1 MKTRLLTAVFSIVML
16 CTILSAS
23 VCASDSLKTS
33 DYNVFSDVRSGDWY
47 YGSVMKTYSVG
58 LFNGTDSNHF
68 SPKNPM
74 TRGMLV
80 AVLARLDEA
89 DTGAYAGSDFSD
101 VAVNSWYA
109 PYVKWAHDTGVIRG
123 YGDGTFGPEDIVTRA
138 QMATMIANYIEKS
151 NRNILAADSVTK
163 AFRDMDQVPTW
174 ARQGMEMMR
183 SKGLIVGDAAGNCNP
198 QAKANRAEAAMV
210 CARLGDFTVI
220 GAPGGD
226 TTLFDIEAE
235 TVVKID
241 LWNGVTGQKAAITDR
256 EQIGQIVKDIN
267 AFRYNRTESKRKPD
281 PAKED
286 IQPGLYGGL
295 WVTLLDDA
303 DHKICSFMPSM
314 SSYQLVTVVTET
326 EIISYDTADELVIG
340 YEYFEKFFP
349 EKE

>member
-1 MKTRLLTAVFSIVML
+1 MKTKLLTAVLSIVML
-16 CTILSAS
+16 CTVLSVS

-47 YGSVMKTYSVG
+47 YGSVMKMYGGG
-58 LFNGTDSNHF
+58 LFTGTDINHF

-89 DTGAYAGSDFSD
+89 DSGAYAGSDFSD

-109 PYVKWAHDTGVIRG
+109 PYVKWAYDTGVIHG

-151 NRNILAADSVTK
+151 NLELVPGNNVTK
-163 AFRDMDQVPTW
+163 AFRDTDQVPAW
-174 ARQGMEMMR
+174 ARQGVEMMR
-183 SKGLIVGDAAGNCNP
+183 SKGLIVGDTEGNCNP
-198 QAKANRAEAAMV
+198 RAKANRAEAAMI
-210 CARLGDFTVI
+210 CARLGDFTVLE
-220 GAPGGD
+220 APGGD
-226 TTLFDIEAE
+226 TPLFDIEAE
-235 TVVKID
+235 TVAKIE
-241 LWNGVTGQKAAITDR
+241 LWNVGQTVTITDR

-267 AFRYNRTESKRKPD
+267 AFCYNRTESKRKPD

-314 SSYQLVTVVTET
+314 SSYQFVSVVTET
-326 EIISYDTADELVIG
+326 EIISYYTADELIIG